1 MKERG
6 RGRKGEIKEKTEKD
20 KEKTQR
26 ERRDT
31 KRQRQRDRDRESVRA
46 TEKEGGRKGGTYMY
60 MYIYYT
66 SAFLLPRLLPHGNS
80 FIASGRVQWTGSLIT
95 ASSDGN
101 RAPTILPLLER
112 LFSEEDR
119 GFTSSVLSSAE
130 VAESSLLDSEEEEET
145 EDRTSKNWREIK
157 KEMKNV
163 YVHTV
168 QLNSKYIIFVCTCI
182 LNYFTFSQVSNT
194 LRSLHVHINEA
205 LHS

>member
-6 RGRKGEIKEKTEKD
+6 RGRKGELKEKTEKD
-20 KEKTQR
+20 REKRHKEREKT
-26 ERRDT
+26 
-31 KRQRQRDRDRESVRA
+31 QRDRDRESERA
-46 TEKEGGRKGGTYMY
+46 TEKEGGRKGGTY

-112 LFSEEDR
+112 LFSEED
-119 GFTSSVLSSAE
+119 GDFTSTVLPSAE
-130 VAESSLLDSEEEEET
+130 VAESSSLDSEEEKET

-157 KEMKNV
+157 KEMK
-163 YVHTV
+163 
-168 QLNSKYIIFVCTCI
+168 KCICTYC
-182 LNYFTFSQVSNT
+182 TT
-194 LRSLHVHINEA
+194 K
-205 LHS
+205 